1 MTEANKGINVGAER
15 AAAREAL
22 AEARLLRAHGHHRAT
37 VSRAYYAVFHAARA
51 LLMARGIQAKS
62 HDGLRRMLALH
73 LVKPG
78 HLAPDTA
85 EILARLATKR
95 EDSDYAADLPVS
107 AAEADAV
114 VADAESFLRA
124 TGIPPDLAR

>member
-1 MTEANKGINVGAER
+1 MTEANKGVNVAAEQ

-51 LLMARGIQAKS
+51 LLMALGIQARS

-73 LVKPG
+73 LVKSGLLP
-78 HLAPDTA
+78 PDTA

-95 EDSDYAADLPVS
+95 EDSDYATDLPVS
-107 AAEADAV
+107 AVEAEAA
-114 VADAESFLRA
+114 VADAEAFLRA
-124 TGIPPDLAR
+124 TGVKVDQT